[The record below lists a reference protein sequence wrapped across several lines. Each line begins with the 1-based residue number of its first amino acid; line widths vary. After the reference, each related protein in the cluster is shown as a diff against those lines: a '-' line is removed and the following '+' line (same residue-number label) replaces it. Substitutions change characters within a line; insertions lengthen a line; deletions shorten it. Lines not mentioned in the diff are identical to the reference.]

1 MQCTP
6 FWVAEKSYTK
16 TNFDITDLKESYVYK
31 KIKPVEFLINYC
43 NLLKSKMSP
52 NVAETYN

>member
-31 KIKPVEFLINYC
+31 KIKPLEFLINYC

-52 NVAETYN
+52 NVAET